1 MVTMMTKMRTMIFRV
16 GRWRRGASMESWNL
30 LRIWLT
36 CVALLFQI
44 LSILTLIL
52 FQMDYGSS
60 HRLSISQ
67 PLTMHGLAPP
77 SGGGGSTLPISSMR
91 DPNVSK
97 RSRIGMPGSHSRS
110 PSDDLPP
117 PGSGPGPYSYHPGQN
132 SSSFSR
138 PSNSPYQHHP
148 QHHAS
153 QHHASQ
159 QHHQH
164 HHQGQQQHHSNQQY
178 QPFFSQHASPPPSFI
193 PLQSDFRSSGQ
204 SSRSGG
210 TGSGGGPGFGLPTRT
225 NSSSSSYETGMYSSM
240 IRPSGGSQSAG
251 PAGSGGSGGT
261 GGSGN
266 DLFVAFL
273 DADEQTRHQSQSSQG
288 SGFPMDWPVHSSS
301 SGGGN
306 TQSSGNPGGGG
317 GSGPSTSSS
326 GGFWWP
332 LNPPNDRHFVPYS
345 ILPIKH
351 GCFLFFFP
359 PFLSVFFF

>member
-1 MVTMMTKMRTMIFRV
+1 MGDGDDDDQDDDDDLPSRSLKK
-16 GRWRRGASMESWNL
+16 RGLDGKLKPSQDLASVCGVNASKLINL
-30 LRIWLT
+30 HIY
-36 CVALLFQI
+36 F
-44 LSILTLIL
+44 

-60 HRLSISQ
+60 HRLTIPQ
-67 PLTMHGLAPP
+67 PLSMHSLAPP

-91 DPNVSK
+91 DPNVNK
-97 RSRIGMPGSHSRS
+97 RSRIGIPSSHSRS

-132 SSSFSR
+132 SSSFNR
-138 PSNSPYQHHP
+138 PSNSPYQHHPP

-164 HHQGQQQHHSNQQY
+164 HHQGQQHQQHHSNQQY

-193 PLQSDFRSSGQ
+193 PLQSDFRSSGP
-204 SSRSGG
+204 SSRGGG

-225 NSSSSSYETGMYSSM
+225 NSSSSSYETGLYSNM
-240 IRPSGGSQSAG
+240 IRPSGASQSSG
-251 PAGSGGSGGT
+251 PAGSGGGGGT
-261 GGSGN
+261 GGGGGGGG
-266 DLFVAFL
+266 DLFVTFL

-288 SGFPMDWPVHSSS
+288 SGFPLDWPVHSTSG

-306 TQSSGNPGGGG
+306 TQSGG

-326 GGFWWP
+326 GGF
-332 LNPPNDRHFVPYS
+332 
-345 ILPIKH
+345 
-351 GCFLFFFP
+351 
-359 PFLSVFFF
+359 